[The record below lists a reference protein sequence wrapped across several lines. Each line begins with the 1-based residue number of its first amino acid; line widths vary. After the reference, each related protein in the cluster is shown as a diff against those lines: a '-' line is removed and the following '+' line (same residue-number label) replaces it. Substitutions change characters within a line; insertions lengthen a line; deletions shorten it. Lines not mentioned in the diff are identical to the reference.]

1 MTPQQYVARL
11 VADAASSRSL
21 PTTAVDR
28 LVAQVEAASVP
39 GRGTVSSAS
48 LRLATGVLA
57 EELLRRDPG
66 PGSAPRRP
74 PRPPRRGVLVLG
86 APATAAAT
94 RAANDLPVLR
104 PRHVTAVVVL
114 ARPLDEALADVW
126 ASRVGAGMNRTWGG
140 MTATLAARDR
150 IPPQVDVARIAAR
163 WARRVGHE
171 RVHLVTRPGP
181 VAGLTRRPFHVVH
194 PEVAAAPVELARGV
208 GQLLGILTDPETHA
222 RVIDRVLR
230 PTLAGERGPG
240 PAVRPRLQPWLER
253 RAWEMVQGVR
263 EGGYAL
269 HGDPADLAPSGA
281 GTVRWPGSARQ
292 EPATLAVAVRTLL
305 ALCEESP

>member
-11 VADAASSRSL
+11 VADVASSRSL

-28 LVAQVEAASVP
+28 LLARVEAASVP
-39 GRGTVSSAS
+39 GRGTESSAS
-48 LRLATGVLA
+48 LRLAIGVLA
-57 EELLRRDPG
+57 DELIARDPG
-66 PGSAPRRP
+66 PGSAPRRR

-86 APATAAAT
+86 TPATASAT
-94 RAANDLPVLR
+94 RAANDLSALR
-104 PRHVTAVVVL
+104 PRSVSTVVVL

-126 ASRVGAGMNRTWGG
+126 ASRVRAGMNRTWGG

-150 IPPQVDVARIAAR
+150 IPPQADAARIAAR

-171 RVHLVTRPGP
+171 RVHVVTAPGP
-181 VAGLTRRPFHVVH
+181 VTGITRRPLHVVH
-194 PEVAAAPVELARGV
+194 PEVAAAPVELTRGV

-222 RVIDRVLR
+222 RVVDRVLR
-230 PTLAGERGPG
+230 PVIADERGPG
-240 PAVRPRLQPWLER
+240 PAVRPRLRPWLER
-253 RAWEMVQGVR
+253 RAREMVEGVR

-281 GTVRWPGSARQ
+281 GTVRWPGSTRQ